1 MKIKKFNKLFKELTK
16 DLKVN
21 IIKESGL
28 KIAFKVFL
36 NLEKPNK
43 TSRSKFINDFLKGF
57 NNRASVRVSNKSNVK
72 PDKIVD
78 IIIHSRLPSLSNE
91 EISLISSGHRVAM
104 SAENILGHMLE
115 EYIHLNVLEHGWT
128 CCWGNVMKS
137 IDFVSSKGKLLQV
150 KNRSNSEN
158 SSSSKIRVGTE
169 IIKWHRIDANT
180 GTTYWEKL
188 NELIGNKTQMSEKA
202 FSIFVKKVVKK
213 NPRSIFIDKD
223 SDLWKD

>member
-1 MKIKKFNKLFKELTK
+1 MQIKEFTKLFNDLTK
-16 DLKVN
+16 GIRVN
-21 IIKESGL
+21 IIQESGL

-43 TSRSKFINDFLKGF
+43 EARAKFINDFLKGF
-57 NNRASVRVSNKSNVK
+57 NNRASVRVSNKSHVK

-78 IIIHSRLPSLSNE
+78 VIIHSRLPNLSNDE
-91 EISLISSGHRVAM
+91 VTLISSGHRVAM
-104 SAENILGHMLE
+104 SAENILGLMLE
-115 EYIHLNVLEHGWT
+115 EYIHYNVLKFGWT

-137 IDFVSSKGKLLQV
+137 IDFVSSKGIVLQV

-180 GTTYWEKL
+180 GITHWEKL
-188 NELIGNKTQMSEKA
+188 NELIGNKTKMSEDD
-202 FSIFVKKVVKK
+202 FSNFVKKVVKK
-213 NPRSIFIDKD
+213 NPRAIFIDED
-223 SDLWKD
+223 SELWKT